1 MKHTRPIMLQHG
13 TTLLEA
19 LIVLAIFSV
28 AMLAL
33 LQLQTELQFHQELS
47 HESASATLLAEK
59 ELEHLQSLGPSHLPP
74 DGEYSFTEPSS
85 EGQPTPFNV
94 TRHIST
100 THPGWRTL
108 TLTVSWQDRALTE
121 QTLQW
126 HSAYAAEPSGWGAL
140 ALRLPSDNT
149 AASHHIDPPGQNPAA
164 PTSAAIH
171 AKVMP

>member
-1 MKHTRPIMLQHG
+1 MKRTRPLMLQHG

-19 LIVLAIFSV
+19 LIALAIFSLG
-28 AMLAL
+28 MLTL
-33 LQLQTELQFHQELS
+33 LQLQTELQLHQEMA

-59 ELEHLQSLGPSHLPP
+59 ELEHLQPLGPSHLPP
-74 DGEYSFTEPSS
+74 DGEYSFTEPSR
-85 EGQPTPFNV
+85 EGHPTPFIV
-94 TRHIST
+94 TRHIIT

-140 ALRLPSDNT
+140 ALRAPS
-149 AASHHIDPPGQNPAA
+149 GKMA
-164 PTSAAIH
+164 P
-171 AKVMP
+171 